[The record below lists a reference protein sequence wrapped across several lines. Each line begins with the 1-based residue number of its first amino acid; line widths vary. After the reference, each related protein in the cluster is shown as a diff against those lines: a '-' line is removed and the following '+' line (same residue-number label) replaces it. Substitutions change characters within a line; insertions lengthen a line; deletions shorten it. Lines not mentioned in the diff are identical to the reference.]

1 MQRLIVAGNWKMH
14 GDRAMVDAYARELAA
29 CVEGSDHA
37 GVGVWLFPP
46 APYLLSLAN
55 ALAEAGAKEVSVG
68 VQNVHEAASGAFT
81 GEMSAAMAAD
91 CGAQLVLVGHS
102 ERRTLF
108 GESDEL
114 VAAKARAVID
124 AGLTPVICV
133 GESLDERRGGEAM
146 ARVRAQLEPVLASLA
161 AGEVERSVIA
171 YEPVWAIG
179 TGETA
184 TPEIAQ
190 EMHAGISE
198 HLLARK
204 ISARPPI
211 LYGGSVK
218 ASNAEQL
225 FAQPDIDGA
234 LVGGA
239 SLAVTDFAGI
249 IAAAQL
255 KQNRA

>member
-1 MQRLIVAGNWKMH
+1 MH
-14 GDRAMVDAYARELAA
+14 GDRAMVEAYARELA
-29 CVEGSDHA
+29 VSLA
-37 GVGVWLFPP
+37 GRDEQEVGIWLFPP
-46 APYLLSLAN
+46 APYLRLLSDVLD
-55 ALAEAGAKEVSVG
+55 EAGAAEVMVG
-68 VQNVHEAASGAFT
+68 AQNVHESASGAFT

-114 VAAKARAVID
+114 VAAKARAVVD
-124 AGLTPVICV
+124 AGLVPVICV
-133 GESLDERRGGEAM
+133 GESLAERRNGAAM
-146 ARVRAQLEPVLASLA
+146 ARVRAQLEPVLHSL
-161 AGEVERSVIA
+161 SVREIESAVVA

-184 TPEIAQ
+184 TPDIAQ
-190 EMHAGISE
+190 QMHADISTHLEGEGIR
-198 HLLARK
+198 H
-204 ISARPPI
+204 RPPI

-218 ASNAEQL
+218 ADNAERL

-239 SLAVTDFAGI
+239 SLTVADFAGI
-249 IAAAQL
+249 VSAS
-255 KQNRA
+255 KPH